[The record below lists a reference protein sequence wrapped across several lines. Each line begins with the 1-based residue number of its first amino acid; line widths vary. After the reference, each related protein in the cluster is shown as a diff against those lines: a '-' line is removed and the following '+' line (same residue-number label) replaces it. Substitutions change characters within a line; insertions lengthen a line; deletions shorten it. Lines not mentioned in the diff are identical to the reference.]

1 MYADN
6 GEQQRAACKKFTEYL
21 ITTDVLGDYI
31 ANITPAY
38 PAKTAMEDVTMNPV
52 LEGAAGSAENVA
64 AQTFVP
70 TISDLN
76 LELCT
81 LAQAVTV
88 SDKDVD
94 TAIEDFKKAAEG
106 ILN

>member
-1 MYADN
+1 
-6 GEQQRAACKKFTEYL
+6 
-21 ITTDVLGDYI
+21 
-31 ANITPAY
+31 
-38 PAKTAMEDVTMNPV
+38 MEDVEMNPV
-52 LEGAAGSAENVA
+52 LEGAAGSAENVV
-64 AQTFVP
+64 AQTFVS